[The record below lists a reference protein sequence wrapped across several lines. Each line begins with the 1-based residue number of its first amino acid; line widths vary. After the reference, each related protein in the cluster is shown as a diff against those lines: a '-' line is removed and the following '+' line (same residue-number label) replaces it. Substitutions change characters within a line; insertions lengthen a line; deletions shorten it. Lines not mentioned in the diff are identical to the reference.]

1 MKNRLLAL
9 MALCGAT
16 SSTMPLWASENWPD
30 PTLSFVDPNLTQDET
45 GGGVYYIYHVATQKF
60 MTNGDWKN
68 NWKTELVVGDEGQEI
83 TLSYGEDYELVRR
96 PEGDP
101 DRTTAKGWRMSMMNG
116 PTNGGYHELFIR
128 EASMAICVDHNKQG
142 HILWKITK
150 QDDGNYRIKIL
161 DEDTKFGVNASGGL
175 YKNAYMGV
183 NEGETGVNPVLD
195 TNMAGFENGQLDWKF
210 VTPEAYNVY
219 KAKKKLQEQLDAAD
233 VAGFDKI
240 ADYAA
245 LYNRTDA
252 TAEEVEQAVEDL
264 KLDILEFKYSSATS
278 GKPIEVTEL
287 ISQPSFN
294 ESTDGWVTKREGSSG
309 NFTRKAGDKM
319 IASDGKEC
327 ENFFEYWIDPKEGN
341 QPNWSITQEL
351 KDLPDGKYRLGAYI
365 MTNVLAQGDVTGPK
379 GRFLMAKT
387 MAGEVRKEADVPAIE
402 NPDKANGYFAPY
414 TLEFSVIGGT
424 ATIGMVVENANSNW
438 TAVDNFTLQY
448 LGKADAATVRS
459 MLEQNIKDAEAKY
472 AEYTGANERFSVSGQ
487 QKYEETIKAAKDA
500 VANEQLDDE
509 TLMGFITTVQL
520 RMDSLAMDISAYKTL
535 AQKSAELEE
544 AYAGTEYEEV
554 GLPLYEDYLDLLA
567 DGLAQRTF
575 NPNEVDSIQ
584 PRADRIL
591 KQAVLESLQSEDGLR
606 TVTGLFTNMDF
617 SNGTNGWTLT
627 GKGDLKHDNTG
638 VAELWNAKGGDGEV
652 SQELN
657 GLPSGSYKITMQGFY
672 SPSSNNSNS
681 WQQSWGQ
688 EGDTAN
694 DILGSLFANDAS
706 VKLHHV
712 MDYPLTE
719 EEKGTAERYEQIT
732 FTDDPQYKDKWLVRL
747 KPAVAETFAK
757 FPDRYVNEVVCYVGE
772 DGKLRLGIKTATASV
787 DWTGTWTVFDKFEDR
802 KSTRLNSSHVT

>member
-787 DWTGTWTVFDKFEDR
+787 DWTGTWTVFDKFE
-802 KSTRLNSSHVT
+802 VEYF